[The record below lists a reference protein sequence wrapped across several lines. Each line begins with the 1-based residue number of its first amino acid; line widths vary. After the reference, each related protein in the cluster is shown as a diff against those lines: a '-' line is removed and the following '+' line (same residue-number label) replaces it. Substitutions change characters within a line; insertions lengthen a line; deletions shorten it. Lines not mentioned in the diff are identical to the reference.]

1 MEKTKVLYIV
11 GEISP
16 ISIPLEVAGFIDH
29 SQVQLNVTSFYKT
42 FYSGSSFETEP
53 VCMEAE
59 TRYDISA
66 VYKLCRHIRRVKP
79 DVVHVHHTVP
89 SFWGSLLSK
98 GIVSASLVRSEH
110 NNYEHYTVGQRAVKT
125 VSQGLANLVLFNSR
139 STYRS
144 MEDWRKRLLGNR
156 WRVVHNGVDFERID
170 RAASGNPPFTEQ
182 FGGVTVGSVGRLVTQ
197 KNYLRFIR
205 SFAKVVNQ
213 SEQNVRFILVGDGNE
228 RNSIQTEIDRL
239 DLNEHVMMTG
249 EVDRDTVYAALHG
262 FDLFV
267 VPSLWEGFCNAAVE
281 AMAAGL
287 PILCSDIQTLHEVVG
302 EAATYANPKAPEQM
316 ANVLLELIKQGP
328 GEWKRQGENARERA
342 QTRFTVQRTAE
353 AYVESYLEVAHQ

>member
-1 MEKTKVLYIV
+1 MGKIKTLYII

-16 ISIPLEVAGFIDH
+16 SSVPLEVAGFIEH
-29 SQVQLNVTSFYKT
+29 PQVQLQVVSFYKT
-42 FYSGSSFETEP
+42 VYSENTFKTVP

-59 TRYDISA
+59 TQYDISA
-66 VYKLCRHIRRVKP
+66 VYKLYRHIRRIDP

-98 GIVSASLVRSEH
+98 GMVNASIVRSEH
-110 NNYEHYTVGQRAVKT
+110 NNYEFYTPGQRAIKT
-125 VSQGLANLVLFNSR
+125 VSQGLANLVLFNSK

-144 MEDWRKRLLGNR
+144 MEGWRKRLLSDR
-156 WRVVHNGVDFERID
+156 WRVVYNGVDIKRID
-170 RAASGNPPFTEQ
+170 QAASANPPFADE
-182 FGGVTVGSVGRLVTQ
+182 FEGVTIGSVGRLVEQ
-197 KNYLRFIR
+197 KNYIRFIKSLSKILDR
-205 SFAKVVNQ
+205 S
-213 SEQNVRFILVGDGNE
+213 ERNVRFVLIGDGKK
-228 RNSIQTEIDRL
+228 RDSIQTEIDRL
-239 DLNEHVMMTG
+239 DLSKHVVMTG

-287 PILCSDIQTLHEVVG
+287 PILCSDIHTLHEVVG
-302 EAATYANPKAPEQM
+302 EAATYANPKAPEHM